1 MLVAE
6 KRNYGVYGAN
16 ALELEVKKKEKSKA
30 IRKNKKAKAVRT
42 LIGISIFFTI
52 GFFIVMRNAALT
64 QVMNNIDKQNKYLA
78 NLDEINSQLKSDM
91 FIDLNT
97 VDDTAKNKL
106 GMDRPYSYQI
116 VYLNLGEI
124 GESEA
129 KPTPSGFNISKEIGK
144 IVGYLY

>member
-6 KRNYGVYGAN
+6 KRNYGISGAN
-16 ALELEVKKKEKSKA
+16 ALAPEIKREEKKNVTKKS
-30 IRKNKKAKAVRT
+30 KKAKATRM

-91 FIDLNT
+91 FVDLNT
-97 VDDTAKNKL
+97 VDDIAKNKL

-116 VYLNLGEI
+116 VYLHLKASDETEI
-124 GESEA
+124 
-129 KPTPSGFNISKEIGK
+129 KPVDTGFKISKEISK
-144 IVGYLY
+144 IAEYLY

>member
-16 ALELEVKKKEKSKA
+16 ALAPEIKSEERKKVSK
-30 IRKNKKAKAVRT
+30 KNKKAKAVKT
-42 LIGISIFFTI
+42 LIGISIFFAI
-52 GFFIVMRNAALT
+52 GFFIVMRNEALT

-91 FIDLNT
+91 FVDLNT

-116 VYLNLGEI
+116 VYLNLGDTNKIETRPI
-124 GESEA
+124 D
-129 KPTPSGFNISKEIGK
+129 SGFKISEKISK
-144 IVGYLY
+144 IVEYIY